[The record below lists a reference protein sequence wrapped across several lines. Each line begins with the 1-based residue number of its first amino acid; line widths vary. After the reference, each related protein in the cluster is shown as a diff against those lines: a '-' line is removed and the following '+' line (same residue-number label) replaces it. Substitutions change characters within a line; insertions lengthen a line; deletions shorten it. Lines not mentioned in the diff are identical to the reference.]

1 VKIKDN
7 FIIFLLALILTANSS
22 TYAAQ
27 AASPSVSRQEAQDR
41 AFKMAYTT
49 WYYEK
54 ALNGNVQS
62 YIELPS
68 YLKDKT
74 NSFETGIPYNY
85 GGSDGIDTSSNIQWS
100 NFFDA
105 INKGATAGN
114 VRFEGGYKGETAG
127 IDAASFIQSTL
138 KISGRKLTTNT
149 LGQYLEP
156 ISFSDLKNM
165 DILLIKGGSAAFFQS
180 WVYDDL
186 GNIIGAATLEATIE
200 NNDGTGQKVKEYY
213 RSKDYI
219 MNNYKAYR
227 YKYIDND
234 FVENNSAQPT
244 IESPLYRQAVDK
256 NSGQLYFKWDFNST
270 AKSEYQTAYRIRI
283 YKGDLT
289 NSSASSGVLVKQISQ
304 NSNSTETS
312 IYFKDMTEDN
322 YYLILETKN
331 SRGYWSCP
339 LISPFKFTSDP
350 SSVSYKIKEVTRFG
364 GVNRYETSRIIAEN
378 NFKNYD
384 MKNVVIASGNN
395 FPDGLSGVTL
405 ARRLN
410 APLLLVD
417 KNPEDSGSQVV
428 LDYIV
433 KNLKKDGNIYIL
445 GGQGAVSSSYVEYLT
460 QNGYKETNIIRIG
473 GINRNETSV
482 NIAKKLNLTKG
493 TPIVIANESGFADAL
508 SISSKA
514 GSSQMPI
521 LLASKDS
528 LNKEVENYIKDI
540 NPSKVYIIGGTG
552 AISENIKNRIAE
564 ITSLSDNKIVR
575 LGGQTRYET
584 SEKINNYFYQS
595 GFRSVYAAVG
605 ENFPDSLSGSAA
617 AAFNNGAPLV
627 LVSDNSYVT
636 SARTINYL
644 TGSNKVTLNIF
655 GSDRTVTNYLI
666 SKINSATMKLQQ

>member
-1 VKIKDN
+1 MKIKN
-7 FIIFLLALILTANSS
+7 KFIIFLSSLILTANSL
-22 TYAAQ
+22 TYTAQ
-27 AASPSVSRQEAQDR
+27 AASPYISRQEAQDR
-41 AFKMAYTT
+41 ALKMAYTL
-49 WYYEK
+49 WHYEK
-54 ALNGNVQS
+54 SLNGNVQS
-62 YIELPS
+62 YIELPP
-68 YLKDKT
+68 YLKAKT
-74 NSFETGIPYNY
+74 DSVETGIPYNY
-85 GGSDGIDTSSNIQWS
+85 GGSDGIDTTSNIQWS
-100 NFFDA
+100 NFSDA

-138 KISGRKLTTNT
+138 KISGGKLTTNT
-149 LGQYLEP
+149 LEQYLTP
-156 ISFSDLKNM
+156 ISFSDLRNM
-165 DILLIKGGSAAFFQS
+165 DVLLLKGGSTAFFES

-227 YKYIDND
+227 YKYIGND
-234 FVENNSAQPT
+234 FIESYSAQPT

-256 NSGQLYFKWDFNST
+256 NGGQLYLKWDFNPAASG
-270 AKSEYQTAYRIRI
+270 EYQTAYRIRI
-283 YKGDLT
+283 YKGNLT
-289 NSSASSGVLVKQISQ
+289 NSSGPSGVLVKQISLD
-304 NSNSTETS
+304 SNSTEAA
-312 IYFKDMTEDN
+312 IDFKDMTEDN
-322 YYLILETKN
+322 YYFILETK
-331 SRGYWSCP
+331 SSSGYWSCP
-339 LISPFKFTSDP
+339 VITPFKFTSDP
-350 SSVSYKIKEVTRFG
+350 SSVPYKIKDVTRFG
-364 GVNRYETSRIIAEN
+364 GATRYETSRIIAEN
-378 NFKNYD
+378 SFKNYD

-428 LDYIV
+428 LDYIL

-460 QNGYKETNIIRIG
+460 QKGYAGTNIIRVG
-473 GINRNETSV
+473 GANRNETSV
-482 NIAKKLNLTKG
+482 NIARKLNLTKG
-493 TPIVIANESGFADAL
+493 TPIVIANDSSFADAL

-521 LLASKDS
+521 LLTSKDS
-528 LNKEVENYIKDI
+528 LNKEVEDYIKDI
-540 NPSKVYIIGGTG
+540 NPSKVYIIGGVG
-552 AISENIKNRIAE
+552 AISENVKNQIAA
-564 ITSLSDNKIVR
+564 ITSLSDDKIVR

-595 GFRSVYAAVG
+595 GFKSVYVAVG

-627 LVSDNSYVT
+627 LVSDSSYIT

-644 TGSNKVTLNIF
+644 TGNNPVTLNVF
-655 GSDRTVTNYLI
+655 GGNRTVTNYLI
-666 SKINSATMKLQQ
+666 SKINIASMKLQQ

>member
-1 VKIKDN
+1 MNNKNK
-7 FIIFLLALILTANSS
+7 FIVFLLALILVANSL
-22 TYAAQ
+22 TYTTQ
-27 AASPSVSRQEAQDR
+27 AASPYISRQEAQDR
-41 AFKMAYTT
+41 ALKMAYST
-49 WYYEK
+49 WYYDK
-54 ALNGNVQS
+54 SLNGNTQS
-62 YIELPS
+62 YIELPP

-74 NSFETGIPYNY
+74 NSLETGIPYNY
-85 GGSDGIDTSSNIQWS
+85 GGSDGFDTTSNIQWS

-105 INKGATAGN
+105 IKKGATAGN

-138 KISGRKLTTNT
+138 KISGGKLTTNT
-149 LGQYLEP
+149 LLQYLTP
-156 ISFSDLKNM
+156 ISFDQLTNM
-165 DILLIKGGSAAFFQS
+165 DILLLKGGSAAFFQS

-186 GNIIGAATLEATIE
+186 GTIIGAVTLEATIE

-213 RSKDYI
+213 RSKDNI
-219 MNNYKAYR
+219 MNNYKPYR
-227 YKYIDND
+227 YNYIGSD
-234 FVENNSAQPT
+234 FIESSSVQPT
-244 IESPLYRQAVDK
+244 IVSPVYRQAINKADNQVSF
-256 NSGQLYFKWDFNST
+256 NWYFNST
-270 AKSEYQTAYRIRI
+270 NNSGYQTAYRIRV
-283 YKGDLT
+283 YRGSLV
-289 NSSASSGVLVKQISQ
+289 NSSSTSGVLVKEFSQ
-304 NSNSTETS
+304 GSNSTEVTIS
-312 IYFKDMTEDN
+312 FKDLPEDN
-322 YYLILETKN
+322 YYFILETKN
-331 SRGYWSCP
+331 NRGYWSCP
-339 LISPFKFTSDP
+339 MVVPFSFTSDP
-350 SSVSYKIKEVTRFG
+350 SSVPYKIAAVNRFG
-364 GVNRYETSRIIAEN
+364 GATRYETSRIIAEN
-378 NFKNYD
+378 NFKGYD
-384 MKNVVIASGNN
+384 MKNIVIASGNN

-417 KNPEDSGSQVV
+417 NNPEDSGSQVV
-428 LDYIV
+428 LQYILQ
-433 KNLKKDGNIYIL
+433 NLKKDGNIYIL

-460 QNGYKETNIIRIG
+460 QRGYIGTNIVRIG
-473 GINRNETSV
+473 GMNRNETSV

-493 TPIVIANESGFADAL
+493 TPVVIANDSSFADAL

-521 LLASKDS
+521 LLTSKDS

-540 NPSKVYIIGGTG
+540 MPSKVYIIGETG
-552 AISENIKNRIAE
+552 AISENVKNRISE

-595 GFRSVYAAVG
+595 DFKSVYVAVG

-644 TGSNKVTLNIF
+644 TVGNKVTLNIF
-655 GSDRTVTNYLI
+655 GGDRTVTNYLI
-666 SKINSATMKLQQ
+666 SRINTASMKLQ

>member
-1 VKIKDN
+1 MNNKNK
-7 FIIFLLALILTANSS
+7 FILFLLALILVANSL
-22 TYAAQ
+22 TYTTQ
-27 AASPSVSRQEAQDR
+27 AASPYISRQEAQDR
-41 AFKMAYTT
+41 ALKMAYST
-49 WYYEK
+49 WYYDK
-54 ALNGNVQS
+54 SLNRNTQS
-62 YIELPS
+62 YIELPP

-74 NSFETGIPYNY
+74 NSLETGIPYNY
-85 GGSDGIDTSSNIQWS
+85 GGSDGIDTTSNIQWS

-105 INKGATAGN
+105 IKKGATAGN

-127 IDAASFIQSTL
+127 IDTASFIQSTL
-138 KISGRKLTTNT
+138 KISGGKLTTNT
-149 LGQYLEP
+149 LLQYLTP
-156 ISFSDLKNM
+156 ISFDQLTNM
-165 DILLIKGGSAAFFQS
+165 DILLLKGGSAAFFQS

-186 GNIIGAATLEATIE
+186 GNIIGAVTLEATIE

-213 RSKDYI
+213 RSKDNI
-219 MNNYKAYR
+219 MNNYKPYR
-227 YKYIDND
+227 YNYIGSD
-234 FVENNSAQPT
+234 FIESSSVQPT
-244 IESPLYRQAVDK
+244 IVSPVYRQAINKADNQV
-256 NSGQLYFKWDFNST
+256 SFKWYFNST
-270 AKSEYQTAYRIRI
+270 NNSGYQTAYRIRV
-283 YKGDLT
+283 YRGSLV
-289 NSSASSGVLVKQISQ
+289 NSSSNSGVLVKEFSQ
-304 NSNSTETS
+304 SSNSTEVTIS
-312 IYFKDMTEDN
+312 FKDLREDS
-322 YYLILETKN
+322 YYFILQTKN
-331 SRGYWSCP
+331 NRGYWSCP
-339 LISPFKFTSDP
+339 MVVPFSFTSDP
-350 SSVSYKIKEVTRFG
+350 NSIPYKIAAVNRFG
-364 GVNRYETSRIIAEN
+364 GVTRYETSRIIAEN
-378 NFKNYD
+378 NFKGYD

-417 KNPEDSGSQVV
+417 NNPEDSGSQVV
-428 LDYIV
+428 LQYILQ
-433 KNLKKDGNIYIL
+433 NLKKDGNIYIL

-460 QNGYKETNIIRIG
+460 QRGYIGTNIVRVG

-493 TPIVIANESGFADAL
+493 TPVVIANDSSFADAL

-514 GSSQMPI
+514 GSSQIPI
-521 LLASKDS
+521 LLTSKDS

-540 NPSKVYIIGGTG
+540 IPSKVYIIGETG
-552 AISENIKNRIAE
+552 AISENVKNRISE

-595 GFRSVYAAVG
+595 DFKSVYVAVG

-644 TGSNKVTLNIF
+644 TVGNKVTLNIF
-655 GSDRTVTNYLI
+655 GGDRTVTNYLI
-666 SKINSATMKLQQ
+666 SRINTASMRLQ

>member
-1 VKIKDN
+1 MKKTNKLIM
-7 FIIFLLALILTANSS
+7 FLLTLILTTSS
-22 TYAAQ
+22 SIYKTQ
-27 AASPSVSRQEAQDR
+27 AASPIVSRQEVQDR

-49 WYYEK
+49 WHYEK
-54 ALNGNVQS
+54 SLNGNIQS

-74 NSFETGIPYNY
+74 DSFETGIPYNY
-85 GGSDGIDTSSNIQWS
+85 GGSDGIDTTSNIQWS

-105 INKGATAGN
+105 ISKGATTGN
-114 VRFEGGYKGETAG
+114 VHFEGGYKGETAG

-138 KISGRKLTTNT
+138 KISDRKLTTNT
-149 LGQYLEP
+149 LEQYLTP

-165 DILLIKGGSAAFFQS
+165 DVLLLKGGTTAFFQS

-186 GNIIGAATLEATIE
+186 GNIIGAETLEATIE
-200 NNDGTGQKVKEYY
+200 DNDGTGQKVKEYY

-227 YKYIDND
+227 YNYIGND
-234 FVENNSAQPT
+234 FIESNSAQPT

-256 NSGQLYFKWDFNST
+256 SSGQIYFKWDFNDVS
-270 AKSEYQTAYRIRI
+270 SGGYQTAYRIRI
-283 YKGDLT
+283 YRGDLL
-289 NSSASSGVLVKQISQ
+289 SSSTTSGVLVKQISQ
-304 NSNSTETS
+304 ASNSTEAA
-312 IYFKDMTEDN
+312 INFKDMAENN
-322 YYLILETKN
+322 YYFILETKN
-331 SRGYWSCP
+331 NRGYWSCP
-339 LISPFKFTSDP
+339 VMAPFNFTSDP
-350 SSVSYKIKEVTRFG
+350 SSVPSKIKAVNRFG
-364 GVNRYETSRIIAEN
+364 GANRYETSKVIAEN

-417 KNPEDSGSQVV
+417 KNPEDSGSQIV
-428 LDYIV
+428 LQYIL
-433 KNLKKDGNIYIL
+433 KNLKKDGSIYIL

-460 QNGYKETNIIRIG
+460 QNGYLGSNIVRVG
-473 GINRNETSV
+473 GMNRNETSV
-482 NIAKKLNLTKG
+482 NIAKTLNLTKG
-493 TPIVIANESGFADAL
+493 MPIVIANDSTFADAL

-521 LLASKDS
+521 LLTSKDI
-528 LNKEVENYIKDI
+528 LNNEVENYIKDI
-540 NPSKVYIIGGTG
+540 NPSKVYIVGGTG
-552 AISENIKNRIAE
+552 AVSENVENE
-564 ITSLSDNKIVR
+564 IMKITALSEDKIIR

-584 SEKINNYFYQS
+584 SEKINNYFYS
-595 GFRSVYAAVG
+595 NDFKSVYVAIG

-636 SARTINYL
+636 SARAINYL
-644 TGSNKVTLNIF
+644 TGNNKVTLNIF
-655 GSDRTVTNYLI
+655 GGDRTVTNYLI
-666 SKINSATMKLQQ
+666 SRINSASMKLQ